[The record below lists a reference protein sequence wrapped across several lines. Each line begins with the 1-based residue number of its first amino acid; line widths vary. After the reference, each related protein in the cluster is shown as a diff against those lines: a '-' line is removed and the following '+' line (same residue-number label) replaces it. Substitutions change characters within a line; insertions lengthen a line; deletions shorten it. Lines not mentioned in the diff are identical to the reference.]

1 VSQSV
6 EPSRDISAGE
16 RWAGGDNPKG
26 GAWWQL
32 GGHWPAVVAFI
43 GLAVVWEAGV
53 RLSGTPAYILP
64 TPSAIL
70 ARTWTD
76 LPYLLSQAADT
87 LGEALVGLLLAS
99 LLGLTAALAMAHSR
113 SVERAFFPLMVA
125 LKVTP
130 MVVIAPLLILW
141 LGFGPAPKVIVAAL
155 LSFFPILSNAL
166 IGLRSVNPRALEFMR
181 SLNAS
186 RWEILR
192 ELRLPQSL
200 PYLLSAYKTSAT
212 LSIIGA
218 VVAEWVGAD
227 RGLGHVIILANS
239 NLDMTTLLAAVLIL
253 AILGIALYVIVEAI
267 ERRALFW
274 HESTLTS
281 DHEQ

>member
-1 VSQSV
+1 M
-6 EPSRDISAGE
+6 SRALERSRAKAASDKWRAGAARKSE
-16 RWAGGDNPKG
+16 TRWR
-26 GAWWQL
+26 L
-32 GGHWPAVVAFI
+32 SGHWPAVAAFI
-43 GLAVVWEAGV
+43 GLAVIWQAAV
-53 RLSGTPAYILP
+53 RWSGTPAYILP
-64 TPSAIL
+64 APTAIL
-70 ARTWTD
+70 SRAWID
-76 LPYLLSQAADT
+76 LPDLLSQAAVT
-87 LGEALVGLLLAS
+87 LSEAICGLILAS
-99 LLGLTAALAMAHSR
+99 ILGLSAALAMAHWR

-141 LGFGPAPKVIVAAL
+141 LGFGPIPKVIVAAL

-186 RWEILR
+186 GWEILR
-192 ELRLPQSL
+192 DLRLPQSL

-227 RGLGHVIILANS
+227 RGLGHVIILADS

-253 AILGIALYVIVEAI
+253 AIMGIALYVIVDAVEH
-267 ERRALFW
+267 RALFW

-281 DHEQ
+281 DPEE